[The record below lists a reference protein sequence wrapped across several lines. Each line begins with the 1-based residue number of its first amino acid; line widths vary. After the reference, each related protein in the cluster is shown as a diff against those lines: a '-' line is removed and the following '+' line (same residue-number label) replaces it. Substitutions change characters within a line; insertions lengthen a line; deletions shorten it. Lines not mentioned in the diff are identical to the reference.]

1 MSPKL
6 PRLRSAEVVRLLQ
19 SCGFVKDHQTGS
31 HAVFRHPDGRRTTV
45 PMHQGKTLGLG
56 LLRQILRDADI
67 NPNSIRR

>member
-6 PRLRSAEVVRLLQ
+6 PTLNAREIIRILQ
-19 SCGFVKDHQTGS
+19 ARGFVQVRQSGS

-45 PMHQGKTLGLG
+45 PIHGARDVGRG

-67 NPNSIRR
+67 TPEDLAR